1 MTEFRRVRVIFGSV
15 PEARQGRSGLP
26 LPSSPGCLVTS
37 EQTPN
42 PRTTA
47 ALALL
52 ARQFLS
58 YVGVSLAALA
68 VHYAL
73 LAALVETGQAEP
85 VRAALAGYLA
95 GAVVSY
101 GLNRRLTYASDRP
114 HAEATWRFGV
124 VAAIGFGLT
133 WLIMAGLTRGFGLP
147 YLAAQGLAT
156 GVVVFWNFLGHR
168 VWTFA
173 GRPVTVLSEEA
184 TGVR

>member
-1 MTEFRRVRVIFGSV
+1 M
-15 PEARQGRSGLP
+15 A
-26 LPSSPGCLVTS
+26 S
-37 EQTPN
+37 EPRAN
-42 PRTTA
+42 PWDA
-47 ALALL
+47 EALAAL

-73 LAALVETGQAEP
+73 LAALVEIGRADP

-101 GLNRRLTYASDRP
+101 GLNRRLTYASARP

-147 YLAAQGLAT
+147 YLPAQLLAT

-168 VWTFA
+168 LWTFA
-173 GRPVTVLSEEA
+173 ARPVPVLSEEA
-184 TGVR
+184 SGVR

>member
-1 MTEFRRVRVIFGSV
+1 M
-15 PEARQGRSGLP
+15 A
-26 LPSSPGCLVTS
+26 S
-37 EQTPN
+37 EPRAN
-42 PRTTA
+42 PRNA
-47 ALALL
+47 GALAVL

-73 LAALVETGQAEP
+73 LATLVETGRADP
-85 VRAALAGYLA
+85 VPAALAGYLA

-101 GLNRRLTYASDRP
+101 GLNRRLTYASARP

-147 YLAAQGLAT
+147 YLAAQALAT
-156 GVVVFWNFLGHR
+156 GVVVLWNFLGHR

-173 GRPVTVLSEEA
+173 GRPVPVLSGEVP
-184 TGVR
+184 GVR

>member
-1 MTEFRRVRVIFGSV
+1 M
-15 PEARQGRSGLP
+15 AR
-26 LPSSPGCLVTS
+26 
-37 EQTPN
+37 EQTSN
-42 PRTTA
+42 PRA
-47 ALALL
+47 GDVLAVL
-52 ARQFLS
+52 ARQFLA

-73 LAALVETGQAEP
+73 LAALVETGRAEP
-85 VRAALAGYLA
+85 VPAALAGYLA

-173 GRPVTVLSEEA
+173 GRPVAVLSEEA
-184 TGVR
+184 TGMR

>member
-1 MTEFRRVRVIFGSV
+1 MWD
-15 PEARQGRSGLP
+15 AD
-26 LPSSPGCLVTS
+26 
-37 EQTPN
+37 
-42 PRTTA
+42 
-47 ALALL
+47 ALAAL

-73 LAALVETGQAEP
+73 LAALVETGRADP
-85 VRAALAGYLA
+85 VPAALAGYLA

-101 GLNRRLTYASDRP
+101 GLNRRLTYASARP

-147 YLAAQGLAT
+147 YLPAQLLAT

-168 VWTFA
+168 LWTFA
-173 GRPVTVLSEEA
+173 GRPVPVLSEE
-184 TGVR
+184 TSGVR

>member
-1 MTEFRRVRVIFGSV
+1 M
-15 PEARQGRSGLP
+15 A
-26 LPSSPGCLVTS
+26 
-37 EQTPN
+37 
-42 PRTTA
+42 
-47 ALALL
+47 
-52 ARQFLS
+52 

-73 LAALVETGQAEP
+73 LAGLVETGRADP
-85 VRAALAGYLA
+85 VPAALAGYLA

-114 HAEATWRFGV
+114 HAEATWRFGI

-133 WLIMAGLTRGFGLP
+133 WLIMAGLTRGFSLP

-173 GRPVTVLSEEA
+173 APPVPSLSEEPS
-184 TGVR
+184 GIR